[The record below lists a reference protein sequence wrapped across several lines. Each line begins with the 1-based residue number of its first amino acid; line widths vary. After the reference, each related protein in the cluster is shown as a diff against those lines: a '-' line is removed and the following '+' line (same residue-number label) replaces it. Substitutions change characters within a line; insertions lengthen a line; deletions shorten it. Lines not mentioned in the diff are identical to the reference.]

1 MLSNMAWSVLSRG
14 VQALTGFLAFLAIT
28 RYLTVTQL
36 GDYAYV
42 MALAASVLSFSYFG
56 LQQTVVRET
65 AQNPADAA
73 SILGAGLSIRLILIL
88 VAAGAVWGYAA
99 TGADTAAMAG
109 ALILAGLAESFRSLG
124 QLACAVFQAHERL
137 KQEFLLS
144 MVHALTW
151 GVALCVVVV
160 SDLGLHWVLAAS
172 VLALGVHSLLGW
184 GLVWKDFVRPAF
196 LSGLTR
202 AWPMLK
208 VSAVIGLAVVV
219 VMNLFRVNV
228 LMLSWFDTPEQTA
241 FFQVPHDLMLKF
253 QILFQATMLAAFP
266 VLARLNATQETR
278 RRLLGILHRIMGLG
292 AIVLS
297 LILCLCAEPLIM
309 RLWGVKLTP
318 SILPLQIL
326 AWSALPLALN
336 ILWSHAL
343 VAADGQRYTFLAN
356 AFALVINVA
365 ASLVLIPMADAV
377 GAACA
382 ALLTYSAAAGFT
394 LWFAVRLRLTP
405 TRLIHIFLGHPSGSL
420 KTLISEIRHPES
432 LRQEEA

>member
-28 RYLTVTQL
+28 RHLPVAQL
-36 GDYAYV
+36 GDYAYA

-73 SILGAGLSIRLILIL
+73 SILGAGLAIRLTFTL

-99 TGADTAAMAG
+99 TGADTAGVAG

-144 MVHALTW
+144 LVHALTW

-160 SDLGLHWVLAAS
+160 ADLGLHWVLAAS

-184 GLVWKDFVRPAF
+184 GLVWKDYVRPAF

-202 AWPMLK
+202 IWPMLK
-208 VSAVIGLAVVV
+208 VSAVIGLAVIV

-228 LMLSWFDTPEQTA
+228 LMLSWLDTPEQTA

-266 VLARLNATQETR
+266 VLARLSAARETR
-278 RRLLGILHRIMGLG
+278 RRLLGALHRIMGLG
-292 AIVLS
+292 AVALS
-297 LILCLCAEPLIM
+297 LILCLCAEPIIT
-309 RLWGVKLTP
+309 RLWGVKLMP
-318 SILPLQIL
+318 SVLPLQIL
-326 AWSALPLALN
+326 AWSALPLALS

-356 AFALVINVA
+356 AFALAINVV
-365 ASLVLIPMADAV
+365 ASLVLIPMAGAL

-382 ALLTYSAAAGFT
+382 ALLAYSAAAGFT
-394 LWFAVRLRLTP
+394 LWFAARLTLTP
-405 TRLIHIFLGHPSGSL
+405 PRLMHVFLGHPSGGL

-432 LRQEEA
+432 GRREDA